1 MVRMSKLKG
10 MIRWGNTIFS
20 FKGDQRKR
28 NKNVEFIF
36 HSFHRQN
43 GRRVWDPA
51 IFSAG

>member
-1 MVRMSKLKG
+1 MLSFSSKETCG
-10 MIRWGNTIFS
+10 
-20 FKGDQRKR
+20 KR

-43 GRRVWDPA
+43 GGGDWDPA